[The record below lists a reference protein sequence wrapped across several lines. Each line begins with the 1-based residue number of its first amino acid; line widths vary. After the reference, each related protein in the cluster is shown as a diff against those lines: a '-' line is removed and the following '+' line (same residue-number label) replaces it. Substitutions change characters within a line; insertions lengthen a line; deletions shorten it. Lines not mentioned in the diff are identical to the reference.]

1 MGEKA
6 WCQEKKENEVNRE
19 SELFFFEVAAQR
31 FLCAIGELNRAKRSV
46 LTINRFL
53 TERQGRTGEYWPE
66 VVRIRTEHS
75 EVRKKTTEGQYSPV
89 RPEQAR
95 LVSSFLWANLCL
107 HFLPH

>member
-6 WCQEKKENEVNRE
+6 WCQEKIENEVNRE

-46 LTINRFL
+46 LTINRLL
-53 TERQGRTGEYWPE
+53 TEHQGRTGEYWPE
-66 VVRIRTEHS
+66 DVTVGTEHS
-75 EVRKKTTEGQYSPV
+75 ELRKKTTEGQYSPV

-95 LVSSFLWANLCL
+95 LVSSFL
-107 HFLPH
+107 